1 MRENWD
7 RAFAEVIKYEGGY
20 VNHPKD
26 PGGPTKFGITQA
38 TLSQWFGRAATIA
51 EVRALTKEAV
61 KPIYKRRFW
70 DVIRGDELP
79 GGVDFATFD
88 FAVNSGV
95 SRAARYL
102 QSVVGVKQDG
112 QIGPATIAAVNRYSA
127 ADVVKKLVAKR
138 RGFLM
143 GLRTWA
149 SFGKG
154 WNRRVVSV
162 QTIALTMAP
171 PSTGT
176 AFAGLSADLP
186 PDDPVADVVEVS
198 ATERASNQEIGD
210 EQAAEIQSNTG
221 PTSMFGTKSLLASK
235 VFWANTLGLLSVLPI
250 IGGYLADVNIPQ
262 FSEAMS
268 AAIAAGAF
276 IASTV
281 ARVYSKYQISAV
293 K

>member
-7 RAFAEVIKYEGGY
+7 KAFAEVIKSEGGY

-26 PGGPTKFGITQA
+26 PGGPTNLGITQA
-38 TLSQWFGRAATIA
+38 TLGQHLGRRATIA
-51 EVRALTKEAV
+51 EVKALTKERV

-70 DVIRGDELP
+70 DAIAGDQLP
-79 GGVDFATFD
+79 GGVDFATYD

-102 QSVVGVKQDG
+102 QSVVGVPQDG
-112 QIGPATIAAVNRYSA
+112 KIGPATIAAVNRYA
-127 ADVVKKLVAKR
+127 PADVVKKLVAKR

-143 GLRTWA
+143 GLKTWRT
-149 SFGKG
+149 FGKG

-171 PSTGT
+171 QSGV
-176 AFAGLSADLP
+176 AFASLLGQEA
-186 PDDPVADVVEVS
+186 PDDPVTDLVEVS
-198 ATERASNQEIGD
+198 TQERGLNQQSGDAMAATQLEDASG
-210 EQAAEIQSNTG
+210 SG
-221 PTSMFGTKSLLASK
+221 SMFGTKSLLASK
-235 VFWANTLGLLSVLPI
+235 TFWANTLGFLSLTPI
-250 IGGYLADVNIPQ
+250 LGSYFADIDV
-262 FSEAMS
+262 SKSAEALS
-268 AAIAAGAF
+268 AIVAAGSF

-281 ARVYSKYQISAV
+281 ARVYARYQIAA